1 MIRNGCGAVNRNVI
15 KLLNSYT
22 KRKESEKK
30 VLTSEQRVSRKR
42 TLLFS
47 SILLII
53 AGMLLVI
60 ALHQNHQNSFLKE
73 EVISNEEILENKL
86 TEAEDLEQQI
96 KQLND
101 DNYIMRIARSE
112 FFLSEEGEI
121 IFNLSEGN
129 DDESVTVENGM
140 GE

>member
-1 MIRNGCGAVNRNVI
+1 MRNGRGAVNREVV

-22 KRKESEKK
+22 RKKESEKR
-30 VLTSEQRVSRKR
+30 VLTGEQRVSRRR

-47 SILLII
+47 SIMLMV
-53 AGMLLVI
+53 AGLLLVM
-60 ALHQNHQNSFLKE
+60 ALHQHHQNSLLKE
-73 EVISNEEILENKL
+73 EVISNEEILENKI
-86 TEAEDLEQQI
+86 TEVRDLEQKI

-101 DNYIMRIARSE
+101 DDYIVRIARSE

-121 IFNLSEGN
+121 IFNLSGDEDG
-129 DDESVTVENGM
+129 ESVASENGT

>member
-1 MIRNGCGAVNRNVI
+1 MRNGRGAVNRKVV

-22 KRKESEKK
+22 RKKESEKK
-30 VLTSEQRVSRKR
+30 VLTGEQRVSRKR

-47 SILLII
+47 SLMLII
-53 AGMLLVI
+53 AGILLVM
-60 ALHQNHQNSFLKE
+60 ALHQHHQNSLLKE
-73 EVISNEEILENKL
+73 EVISNEEILENKV
-86 TEAEDLEQQI
+86 TEVRDLEQRI

-112 FFLSEEGEI
+112 FFLSEDGEI
-121 IFNLSEGN
+121 IFNLSDGN
-129 DDESVTVENGM
+129 DDESVTSENGK

>member
-1 MIRNGCGAVNRNVI
+1 LRNGRGAVNNKVV

-22 KRKESEKK
+22 RKKESEKK
-30 VLTSEQRVSRKR
+30 VLTGEQRVSRRR
-42 TLLFS
+42 TLLIS
-47 SILLII
+47 SIMLVV
-53 AGMLLVI
+53 AGILLVM
-60 ALHQNHQNSFLKE
+60 ALHQQHQNSLLKE
-73 EVISNEEILENKL
+73 EVVSNEEILENKI
-86 TEAEDLEQQI
+86 TEARDLEQKI

-121 IFNLSEGN
+121 IFNLSDDN
-129 DDESVTVENGM
+129 DDESATVENGK

>member
-1 MIRNGCGAVNRNVI
+1 MRNGRDAVNNKVV

-22 KRKESEKK
+22 RKKESEKK
-30 VLTSEQRVSRKR
+30 VLTGEQRVSRRR
-42 TLLFS
+42 TLLIS
-47 SILLII
+47 SIMLVVASILLV
-53 AGMLLVI
+53 M
-60 ALHQNHQNSFLKE
+60 ALHQQHQNSLLKE
-73 EVISNEEILENKL
+73 EVVSNEEILENKI
-86 TEAEDLEQQI
+86 TEARDLEQKI

-121 IFNLSEGN
+121 IFNLSDGN
-129 DDESVTVENGM
+129 DDESVTIENGK

>member
-1 MIRNGCGAVNRNVI
+1 MRNGRGAVNNKVV

-22 KRKESEKK
+22 RKKESEKK
-30 VLTSEQRVSRKR
+30 VLTGEQRVSRRR
-42 TLLFS
+42 TVLVS
-47 SILLII
+47 SLMLVVAGILLV
-53 AGMLLVI
+53 M
-60 ALHQNHQNSFLKE
+60 ALHQHNQNSFLKE
-73 EVISNEEILENKL
+73 EVVSNEEILENKI
-86 TEAEDLEQQI
+86 TEARDLEQQI

-121 IFNLSEGN
+121 IFNLSDGN
-129 DDESVTVENGM
+129 DDESVTTKDGK

>member
-1 MIRNGCGAVNRNVI
+1 MNRKVI

-22 KRKESEKK
+22 RKKETEKK
-30 VLTSEQRVSRKR
+30 VLTGEQRVSRRR

-47 SILLII
+47 SLMLMVAGILLV
-53 AGMLLVI
+53 M
-60 ALHQNHQNSFLKE
+60 ALHQHHQNSLLKD
-73 EVISNEEILENKL
+73 EVVSNEEILENKI
-86 TEAEDLEQQI
+86 TEVRDLEQKI

-101 DNYIMRIARSE
+101 DDYIMRIARSE

-121 IFNLSEGN
+121 IFNLSSDE
-129 DDESVTVENGM
+129 DDESVASENGT

>member
-1 MIRNGCGAVNRNVI
+1 MRNGRGAVNNKVV

-22 KRKESEKK
+22 RKKESEKK
-30 VLTSEQRVSRKR
+30 VLTGEQRVSRRR
-42 TLLFS
+42 TVLVS
-47 SILLII
+47 SLMLVVAGILLV
-53 AGMLLVI
+53 M
-60 ALHQNHQNSFLKE
+60 ALHQNNQNSLLKE
-73 EVISNEEILENKL
+73 EVVSNEEILENKI
-86 TEAEDLEQQI
+86 TEARDLEQQI

-121 IFNLSEGN
+121 IFNLSDGN
-129 DDESVTVENGM
+129 DDESVTTEDGK

>member
-1 MIRNGCGAVNRNVI
+1 MNRNVI

>member
-1 MIRNGCGAVNRNVI
+1 MRNGRGAVNRKVV

-22 KRKESEKK
+22 RKKESEKK
-30 VLTSEQRVSRKR
+30 VLTGEQRVSRRR

-47 SILLII
+47 SIMLMV
-53 AGMLLVI
+53 AGLLLVM
-60 ALHQNHQNSFLKE
+60 ALHQHHQNSLLKE
-73 EVISNEEILENKL
+73 EVISNEEILENKV
-86 TEAEDLEQQI
+86 TEVRDLEQKI

-101 DNYIMRIARSE
+101 DDYIVRIARSE

-121 IFNLSEGN
+121 IFNLSSDE
-129 DDESVTVENGM
+129 DDENVASENGT

>member
-1 MIRNGCGAVNRNVI
+1 MRNGRGAVNNKVV

-22 KRKESEKK
+22 RKKESEKK
-30 VLTSEQRVSRKR
+30 VLTGEQRVSRRR
-42 TLLFS
+42 TLLIS
-47 SILLII
+47 SIMLVV
-53 AGMLLVI
+53 AGILLVM
-60 ALHQNHQNSFLKE
+60 ALHQQHQNSLLKE
-73 EVISNEEILENKL
+73 EVVSNEEILENKI
-86 TEAEDLEQQI
+86 TEARDLEQKI

-121 IFNLSEGN
+121 IFNLSDDN
-129 DDESVTVENGM
+129 DDESATVENGK